1 MIAEVIARLEATC
14 KPPLK
19 LVQGA
24 VEYAALA
31 APPPVARQ
39 PAAYVMPLGGSPG
52 ANTLAGSIRQRMQ
65 ESVGVVVLLGNL
77 RDARG
82 DAAMDAIE
90 PVYRAIRTA
99 LVGFVPEP
107 GYEAMQLGPARLLDF
122 ADGVI
127 AWQESFSTA
136 YQQRS
141 V

>member
-1 MIAEVIARLEATC
+1 MIAEVIARLQTTVM
-14 KPPLK
+14 PPLK

-24 VEYAALA
+24 VEYAALT
-31 APPPVARQ
+31 APPPAARQ
-39 PAAYVMPLGGSPG
+39 PAAYVMPLGGTPG
-52 ANTLAGSIRQRMQ
+52 PNTLAGHIRQRMQ
-65 ESVGVVVLLGNL
+65 ESIGVVILLGNL
-77 RDARG
+77 RDVRG

-90 PVYRAIRTA
+90 PVYRAVRAA
-99 LVGFVPEP
+99 LVGFVPDP
-107 GYEAMQLGPARLLDF
+107 AYEAFLLGPARLLDF